1 MTCPHEHDAGPYVLG
16 ALSPQE
22 RVAFERH
29 LADCDGC
36 TRAVREL
43 AGLPGL
49 LARIPVEVVD
59 PDALPEPVPDTLLP
73 GAVRRARRSQ
83 RRRGWV
89 AGGLV
94 AAAAVV
100 ALGAV
105 GVATL
110 GGDSVDAPP
119 SAAPV
124 APTTAAPVELRQVG
138 TSSVSGWVSLTSV
151 GWGTRV
157 DLTCEYRNPAVG
169 GYQQDDAPPT
179 YTMVVRKTDGSS
191 EQVASWT
198 GLPGKKL
205 HLAAAT
211 AAQRDDITD
220 VEIRSGD
227 GTPVLE
233 LSQS

>member
-1 MTCPHEHDAGPYVLG
+1 MTCDFEHDAGSYVLG
-16 ALSPQE
+16 SLSPQE

-29 LADCDGC
+29 LSVCDGC
-36 TRAVREL
+36 TRAVREF

-59 PDALPEPVPDTLLP
+59 PEQLPAPVPDTLLP

-83 RRRGWV
+83 RRRTWV

-94 AAAAVV
+94 AAAAAV
-100 ALGAV
+100 AAVAV
-105 GVATL
+105 GISVA
-110 GGDSVDAPP
+110 GSDDEPAP
-119 SAAPV
+119 SASPV
-124 APTTAAPVELRQVG
+124 SPTTAAPLELRPVG
-138 TSSVSGWVSLTSV
+138 SSSVSGWVSLTSV

-169 GYQQDDAPPT
+169 GYDHEDRVPT
-179 YTMVVRKTDGSS
+179 YTMDVRTTDGST
-191 EQVASWT
+191 EQVASWK
-198 GLPGKKL
+198 GLPGKKM

-211 AAQRDDITD
+211 AAARDDI
-220 VEIRSGD
+220 VEVVVRSAD

-233 LSQS
+233 LSNS